1 MSKTLRAVAMEDMP
15 MPAVDAGRPCASADD
30 LARDVYG
37 LLGIS
42 LDAVNF
48 PDLLRSVERAVAQ
61 TSPFLISTPNV
72 NFLINSQQNA
82 EFRES
87 ILQSDTCL
95 ADGMP
100 LIWIAKLLRVPI
112 NERIAGSD
120 LFGRLKSAAGRSR
133 PIRIFL
139 LGGADGVAETVRE
152 KLNAEKCGL
161 QCVGV
166 LNPGFGTIEEMSSAP
181 IIDAINSSRPDL
193 LAVFFGAQ
201 KAQTWL
207 MQNHHRLQAP
217 VRAQFGATINFEA
230 GTVKR
235 APRFMRSTGFEWLWR
250 IKEEP
255 YLWRR
260 YWSDGRALLKLMLT
274 CVLPLMINARLQR
287 RKPGG
292 LSTLLQEGRNSC
304 TVHLTGDAIAQNV
317 GQAIS
322 QFRTA
327 LDTRKQVIVDISGVR
342 SIDSRMFGLFLM
354 VKKTLASRGMGL
366 SLVGASV
373 ELRRSFRLNRFEFLL
388 SGECDTDRT
397 AGSPSFATKSFQV
410 QK

>member
-1 MSKTLRAVAMEDMP
+1 MSKMLPSVAAEKSAVPPLGLSRASTAQ
-15 MPAVDAGRPCASADD
+15 DD
-30 LARDVYG
+30 LSRNVYG

-42 LDAVNF
+42 LDAVTF
-48 PDLLRSVERAVAQ
+48 PDLLRSVEKAVEHV
-61 TSPFLISTPNV
+61 SPFLISTPNV
-72 NFLINSQQNA
+72 NFLIASQKDGD
-82 EFRES
+82 FRES

-100 LIWIAKLLRVPI
+100 LIWIAKLLHVPI

-120 LFGRLKSAAGRSR
+120 LFGRLKSAVGRSR

-139 LGGADGVAETVRE
+139 FGGAEGVAETVC
-152 KLNAEKCGL
+152 KNLNAEKGGL
-161 QCVGV
+161 HCVGV
-166 LNPGFGTIEEMSSAP
+166 LNPGFGSVEEMSSASV
-181 IIDAINSSRPDL
+181 IDAINSSQPDL

-207 MQNHHRLQAP
+207 MHNHHRLRAP

-230 GTVKR
+230 GTVRR
-235 APRFMRSTGFEWLWR
+235 APHFMRSTGFEWLWR

-274 CVLPLMINARLQR
+274 CVLPLMIDARLR
-287 RKPGG
+287 LRKPGG
-292 LSTLLQEGRNSC
+292 LSSKLQEEPNTC
-304 TVHLTGDAIAQNV
+304 TVYLAGDAVAQNV

-322 QFRTA
+322 DFRNA
-327 LDTRKQVIVDISGVR
+327 LTGRKHLIVDISEVR

-354 VKKTLASRGMGL
+354 VKKILASRGMRL
-366 SLVGASV
+366 SFVGASA
-373 ELRRSFRLNRFEFLL
+373 ELRRSFQLNRFEFLL
-388 SGECDTDRT
+388 SRECDTDSSIGASSLRQI
-397 AGSPSFATKSFQV
+397 AFR
-410 QK
+410 